1 MELSFKLSSGY
12 LDMDKK
18 TFVKDILL
26 GKSLLRSIIY
36 SNKPG
41 SIPPII
47 DKGNNRVKII
57 FDDATDLELGENY
70 EDVFK
75 NLKQKYGSNLQGIIV
90 IHSMPYSAFF
100 SLDLS

>member
-1 MELSFKLSSGY
+1 MRINDTKKAIKELC
-12 LDMDKK
+12 KK
-18 TFVKDILL
+18 
-26 GKSLLRSIIY
+26 
-36 SNKPG
+36 
-41 SIPPII
+41 
-47 DKGNNRVKII
+47 I
-57 FDDATDLELGENY
+57 FHDTTDLELGEDY